1 MLMNVLMA
9 PTIAMQMRSAQT
21 LKDRFHVSAILDM
34 TAMELSALTRS
45 MIVIHLH
52 VRIMAYALMEMVNLF
67 VNALMVTRELI
78 VHKVYYNYILSI

>member
-1 MLMNVLMA
+1 
-9 PTIAMQMRSAQT
+9 MRSAQT

-34 TAMELSALTRS
+34 TAMGLSALNINFKYLTRS

-67 VNALMVTRELI
+67 VNALMVTMELI
-78 VHKVYYNYILSI
+78 VHKVYYDYMLSI

>member
-1 MLMNVLMA
+1 
-9 PTIAMQMRSAQT
+9 MRSAQI

-34 TAMELSALTRS
+34 TAMGRPALNFNFKYLSRS

-67 VNALMVTRELI
+67 VNALMVTMELI
-78 VHKVYYNYILSI
+78 VHKVTIYY